1 MQSGLSLDQI
11 ILEHGTINRKRD
23 SAGKMAAAILELQE
37 NATKKPACHH
47 TLTEPEAPS
56 KTKKAK
62 QSRKKQPVQ
71 EKTSNSTLATKP
83 AIHPEKLAERM
94 ELVGGDNA
102 HSKNSLKSVS
112 CSSASKKS
120 SPQKQISLKKIS
132 PKKQSSATTQETP
145 TKLESNL
152 SCQKTPNKLERKT
165 STSNI
170 IEKTTPSDKLER
182 KSSTPKK
189 IKNSTTKTDEFQPNF
204 ASGSDPQNFDPNST
218 IAYPITSSSNQLIP
232 TRFSP
237 RKHVSNVSH
246 YLSSGND
253 TYMNL
258 NTFENISPVKTPQS
272 RWGGTF
278 VQSSE
283 ILLDMDQHDHGDG
296 YNLVTTNPEETNVMT
311 SSPKEVLCNSMYM
324 SLSLSLFYN

>member
-37 NATKKPACHH
+37 NSTKKPACHH

-83 AIHPEKLAERM
+83 AIHSEKLAEMM
-94 ELVGGDNA
+94 ELVGGDNT

-112 CSSASKKS
+112 CSSTSKKS

-132 PKKQSSATTQETP
+132 PKKQSSATSQETP

-152 SCQKTPNKLERKT
+152 SCQKHLTNWK
-165 STSNI
+165 
-170 IEKTTPSDKLER
+170 EKP
-182 KSSTPKK
+182 
-189 IKNSTTKTDEFQPNF
+189 QP
-204 ASGSDPQNFDPNST
+204 
-218 IAYPITSSSNQLIP
+218 LI
-232 TRFSP
+232 
-237 RKHVSNVSH
+237 
-246 YLSSGND
+246 
-253 TYMNL
+253 
-258 NTFENISPVKTPQS
+258 
-272 RWGGTF
+272 
-278 VQSSE
+278 
-283 ILLDMDQHDHGDG
+283 
-296 YNLVTTNPEETNVMT
+296 
-311 SSPKEVLCNSMYM
+311 
-324 SLSLSLFYN
+324 

>member
-23 SAGKMAAAILELQE
+23 SAGKMAATILELQE

-47 TLTEPEAPS
+47 TLTEPETPS

-71 EKTSNSTLATKP
+71 EKTSNSTFATKP
-83 AIHPEKLAERM
+83 AIHPEKLAEMM

-112 CSSASKKS
+112 CSSISKKS
-120 SPQKQISLKKIS
+120 SPPQKKQISLKKIS
-132 PKKQSSATTQETP
+132 PKKQSSATTQVTP

-170 IEKTTPSDKLER
+170 IEKTTLQTNWKEKLQPLR
-182 KSSTPKK
+182 KSKTAQPKLM
-189 IKNSTTKTDEFQPNF
+189 NF
-204 ASGSDPQNFDPNST
+204 NQTLPQDQTHRIFIQILPL
-218 IAYPITSSSNQLIP
+218 PIQ
-232 TRFSP
+232 
-237 RKHVSNVSH
+237 
-246 YLSSGND
+246 
-253 TYMNL
+253 
-258 NTFENISPVKTPQS
+258 
-272 RWGGTF
+272 
-278 VQSSE
+278 
-283 ILLDMDQHDHGDG
+283 
-296 YNLVTTNPEETNVMT
+296 
-311 SSPKEVLCNSMYM
+311 
-324 SLSLSLFYN
+324 

>member
-83 AIHPEKLAERM
+83 AIHPEKLM

-112 CSSASKKS
+112 CSSTSKKS

-165 STSNI
+165 STSYI
-170 IEKTTPSDKLER
+170 IEKTTLSDKLER

-218 IAYPITSSSNQLIP
+218 IAYPITSSSNQMIP

-258 NTFENISPVKTPQS
+258 NSFENISPVKTPQS
-272 RWGGTF
+272 RWDGTF

-311 SSPKEVLCNSMYM
+311 SSPKEVLCNSIYM